1 MERLAIHWGGDGNQ
15 KIDLP
20 TTALDI
26 GVVKRGSRT
35 ADGGQLRFRKVRFL
49 DSRAV
54 TNGP

>member
-1 MERLAIHWGGDGNQ
+1 M
-15 KIDLP
+15 P